1 MTTGKRHTSL
11 PENPQVITDVETL
24 RSFCARAA
32 EAPYVAVDTEFMR
45 ESTFWSILCLVQVA
59 IGGEIRDGE
68 EERML
73 SAVIDPL
80 VEGGLDLSPLYALFA
95 NEKVLK
101 VFHAARQDLEIF
113 HHEGGALPRSVFDS
127 QVAAMVCGYGD
138 SIGFENLLQRLTGA
152 SVDKGARFTD
162 WSIRPLSERQI
173 KYALADVV
181 YLCPAYEK
189 LQGQLEKRD
198 RAGWIEEEMRGLLD
212 ESIYDVD
219 PMITYRRIKSRNAK
233 PRTLAIL
240 RELAAWRELEARRR
254 NMPRNRVLKDE
265 TLLEIAHHAPDSV
278 SSLSRTRG
286 LGQRLADGHQGQD
299 ILKAVAR
306 GVAIPEKD
314 CPKLD
319 QKPDLP
325 NGISSATDLLKV
337 MLKMKCNDYDVA
349 PKIIASSDDIELIAA
364 FGEKADVPA
373 LRSWRFDVF
382 GRDALRLRNGEC
394 AFALKGR
401 KLLLVDV
408 PDDRTQST

>member
-1 MTTGKRHTSL
+1 MTMGKRHTSL

-68 EERML
+68 DERML

-113 HHEGGALPRSVFDS
+113 HHEGGALPHSVFDT

-189 LQGQLEKRD
+189 LHDQLEKRD

-219 PMITYRRIKSRNAK
+219 PMTTYRRIKSRNAK

-278 SSLSRTRG
+278 PSLSRTRG

-306 GVAIPEKD
+306 GAAIPEKD
-314 CPKLD
+314 CPKPE

-325 NGISSATDLLKV
+325 NGIGSATDLLKV
-337 MLKMKCNDYDVA
+337 MLKMKCNEYDVA

-364 FGEKADVPA
+364 FGEKADVRA

-382 GRDALRLRNGEC
+382 GRDALRLRNGQC

-408 PDDRTQST
+408 PDDGPSTA